1 MKVIQKVFNQKDR
14 DFAFLA
20 YIESKNG
27 KLNKIEI
34 INDEYDYEKFIDK
47 IVDIADV
54 DSREDLESSNA
65 KYFEE
70 KEFYF
75 KDTGYSKEY
84 LITEIILVLDNDKLE
99 QIAELVQDRLNDY
112 KITENH
118 KDVDFDFVLKHID
131 NGNIDLI
138 LNFHCD
144 EIKDISTSNEVDM
157 LNELFV
163 ETENKKYVSYSG
175 IFYTDG
181 VRKVHSK

>member
-20 YIESKNG
+20 YIELKNG

-70 KEFYF
+70 K
-75 KDTGYSKEY
+75 
-84 LITEIILVLDNDKLE
+84 
-99 QIAELVQDRLNDY
+99 
-112 KITENH
+112 
-118 KDVDFDFVLKHID
+118 
-131 NGNIDLI
+131 
-138 LNFHCD
+138 C
-144 EIKDISTSNEVDM
+144 
-157 LNELFV
+157 
-163 ETENKKYVSYSG
+163 
-175 IFYTDG
+175 
-181 VRKVHSK
+181 